1 MSNINNL
8 TNKIIEDAKLTAKK
22 LVDEAEIKRKN
33 EIDKK
38 ISEAKGER
46 NLIISRAKDEAKIMG
61 ERIISNAQ
69 LQVRNMK
76 LASKGQVIDDVF
88 NKALVKLNSLSDM
101 ELLKFM
107 KESILSLDLDG
118 DEKVIVDK
126 NNKAVTA
133 EFIMEI
139 NEALKA
145 KGKLGSLTLGYDEN
159 INGGYLIIK
168 NGIEINNTFESL
180 IKSLRSELETEV
192 ASALF
197 N

>member
-33 EIDKK
+33 EVDKK
-38 ISEAKGER
+38 ISEAKEEKS
-46 NLIISRAKDEAKIMG
+46 LIISRAKDEAKIME

-76 LASKGQVIDDVF
+76 LAAKGQVIDDVF
-88 NKALVKLNSLSDM
+88 NAALVKLNNLSN
-101 ELLKFM
+101 EEFLKFM

-126 NNKAVTA
+126 DNKAVTA

-139 NEALKA
+139 NKALKA
-145 KGKLGSLTLGYDEN
+145 KGKLGNLTLGYKEN